1 MAVVLPQG
9 VVGHQVIVT
18 VHAQGHRVRDVGS
31 PIPAES
37 PLPLRRPVEVTEGHL
52 PVPADGGVDAVHGV
66 IQGLVGGP
74 GSAQDVHLPPQLP
87 GHGAAG
93 ELLQL
98 ADELHALFLRQEG
111 NCLDGVHQQL
121 HLRQLEGPLSQVIAE
136 LPPLDGLHVHAE
148 GLQQPQVVIDA
159 FALGGDPVGGQ
170 IGQKLRHPR
179 RVLLIRLLLQVFC
192 QIQQLQ
198 LLVPHGSAFLS
209 GFDNS
214 IPAAPAAE
222 QVIFGI
228 CESFC

>member
-1 MAVVLPQG
+1 MDEFTAGACRHNL
-9 VVGHQVIVT
+9 
-18 VHAQGHRVRDVGS
+18 A
-31 PIPAES
+31 
-37 PLPLRRPVEVTEGHL
+37 
-52 PVPADGGVDAVHGV
+52 
-66 IQGLVGGP
+66 GLYGI
-74 GSAQDVHLPPQLP
+74 
-87 GHGAAG
+87 
-93 ELLQL
+93 
-98 ADELHALFLRQEG
+98 
-111 NCLDGVHQQL
+111 HQQL
-121 HLRQLEGPLSQVIAE
+121 HLRQLEGPLPQVIAE

-192 QIQQLQ
+192 QIQQFQ
-198 LLVPHGSAFLS
+198 LFVPHGSAFLS

-228 CESFC
+228 RESFC

>member
-1 MAVVLPQG
+1 MGADP
-9 VVGHQVIVT
+9 
-18 VHAQGHRVRDVGS
+18 VHDIDLTAQLAG
-31 PIPAES
+31 I
-37 PLPLRRPVEVTEGHL
+37 
-52 PVPADGGVDAVHGV
+52 
-66 IQGLVGGP
+66 
-74 GSAQDVHLPPQLP
+74 
-87 GHGAAG
+87 GAAG

-111 NCLDGVHQQL
+111 SCLDGVHQQL
-121 HLRQLEGPLSQVIAE
+121 HLRQLEGSLPQVIAE